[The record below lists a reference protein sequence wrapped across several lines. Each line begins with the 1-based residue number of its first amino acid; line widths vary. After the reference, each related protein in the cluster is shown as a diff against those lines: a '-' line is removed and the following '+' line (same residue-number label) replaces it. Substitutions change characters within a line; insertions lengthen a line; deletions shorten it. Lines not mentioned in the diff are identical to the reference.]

1 MVRAMELIVQPDIE
15 SLAQAAAARIIAAS
29 AAAIAARGRFT
40 IALAGGST
48 PAALYR
54 LLAEPSNVNRLDW
67 LRTEVFFGDERCV
80 PPEHEWSNYGMAS
93 RTLLSHVPLPPDQC
107 HRMKGELPPATA
119 ASNYAHILACA
130 FDLREG
136 PWPQLDVILLGMGED
151 GHTASLFPGMEALA
165 EGSKAVVPTEVPAY
179 VRPQVPRVTLTLPVL
194 NAGREVM
201 FLLAGQGKAAM
212 IKRVLEEATLEKS
225 EKELL
230 PSARVRPARVR
241 PALVRPAPG
250 QLTWFLDRAAASQL
264 GEV

>member
-1 MVRAMELIVQPDIE
+1 MAKATQLIIQGDIE
-15 SLAQAAAARIIAAS
+15 SLAQAAAGRIIAAS
-29 AAAIAARGRFT
+29 EAAIAARGRFT

-54 LLAEPSNVNRLDW
+54 LLAAPSNVDRLDW

-107 HRMKGELPPATA
+107 HRMEGELPPAA
-119 ASNYAHILACA
+119 AESRYALTLACV
-130 FDLREG
+130 FDLQAAR
-136 PWPQLDVILLGMGED
+136 WPQLDVILLGMGED

-165 EGSKAVVPTEVPAY
+165 EGSKTVVATEVPAY

-201 FLLAGQGKAAM
+201 FLVAGQGKAAM
-212 IKRVLEEATLEKS
+212 VKRVLEETAS
-225 EKELL
+225 ERGEEALL
-230 PSARVRPARVR
+230 PAARVQ
-241 PALVRPAPG
+241 PALVRPVPG
-250 QLTWFLDRAAASQL
+250 QLTWFLDRAAASLPGQ
-264 GEV
+264 V

>member
-1 MVRAMELIVQPDIE
+1 MARAMELIVQPDIE

-29 AAAIAARGRFT
+29 EDAIAARGRFT

-54 LLAEPSNVNRLDW
+54 LLAAPSNADRLNW
-67 LRTEVFFGDERCV
+67 LHTEVFFGDERCV

-93 RTLLSHVPLPPDQC
+93 RTLLSHVPLPAHQC
-107 HRMKGELPPATA
+107 HRMEGELPPAAA
-119 ASNYAHILACA
+119 ASNYAHTLACA
-130 FDLREG
+130 FDLRVAS
-136 PWPQLDVILLGMGED
+136 WPQLDVILLGMGED

-165 EGSKAVVPTEVPAY
+165 EGSKTVVATEVPAY

-201 FLLAGQGKAAM
+201 FLVAGQGKAAM
-212 IKRVLEEATLEKS
+212 TRRVLEEASSKKGE
-225 EKELL
+225 EELL
-230 PSARVRPARVR
+230 PSARVR